1 MNIYDIAELA
11 GVSIATVSRVVN
23 DSPKV
28 SEKTKMKVRAV
39 MEANNYTPNV
49 FARGLGLNSMKTVG
63 IVCPDVSDDYMAGSV
78 AYLEKRLR
86 SYGYDCILYCSGY
99 EYEDKAAAVHLIL
112 QKRIDALVLVGST
125 YAGKSEEDDSVD
137 YIRSAAEKIPVFLI
151 NGKVEGENIYCVYS
165 TDEESTYEAVSRLI
179 ESGRKQILFLSDS
192 HSYSA
197 NRKLEGYE
205 RALREHGLPVLGELK
220 LYAKNQVH
228 YVRDILLARRALV
241 FDAVFAT
248 DDGMAVGAVK
258 YAHARGM
265 EIPRELSII
274 GYNNSELSVCCE
286 PELTTV
292 DNTGEKLCNITV
304 DNMMKVLKGETV
316 PQEVP
321 VKCVLVKRCTTDF

>member
-1 MNIYDIAELA
+1 
-11 GVSIATVSRVVN
+11 
-23 DSPKV
+23 
-28 SEKTKMKVRAV
+28 MK
-39 MEANNYTPNV
+39 
-49 FARGLGLNSMKTVG
+49 
-63 IVCPDVSDDYMAGSV
+63 
-78 AYLEKRLR
+78 
-86 SYGYDCILYCSGY
+86 
-99 EYEDKAAAVHLIL
+99 
-112 QKRIDALVLVGST
+112 KRIDALVLVGST
-125 YAGKSEEDDSVD
+125 YAGEGEKGDSVD
-137 YIRSAAEKIPVFLI
+137 YIINAAEKIPVFLI
-151 NGKVEGENIYCVYS
+151 NGKLEGENVYSVYS
-165 TDEESTYEAVSRLI
+165 TDEVAAYDAVSGLI
-179 ESGRKQILFLSDS
+179 ESGRRRILFLSDS
-192 HSYSA
+192 HTFSA

-265 EIPRELSII
+265 EIPKDLSVI

-304 DNMMKVLKGETV
+304 DNMMKVLKGEEV
-316 PQEVP
+316 PREVP

>member
-1 MNIYDIAELA
+1 M
-11 GVSIATVSRVVN
+11 
-23 DSPKV
+23 
-28 SEKTKMKVRAV
+28 
-39 MEANNYTPNV
+39 
-49 FARGLGLNSMKTVG
+49 
-63 IVCPDVSDDYMAGSV
+63 
-78 AYLEKRLR
+78 
-86 SYGYDCILYCSGY
+86 
-99 EYEDKAAAVHLIL
+99 
-112 QKRIDALVLVGST
+112 
-125 YAGKSEEDDSVD
+125 
-137 YIRSAAEKIPVFLI
+137 FLI
-151 NGKVEGENIYCVYS
+151 NGKIAGENVYCVYS

-179 ESGRKQILFLSDS
+179 ESGREQILFLSDS

-248 DDGMAVGAVK
+248 DDGMAVGAAK

-265 EIPRELSII
+265 EIPQELSII

-304 DNMMKVLKGETV
+304 DNMMKVLKGEQV